1 MQRISAIEVATR
13 TGKNCNRFAWASVCE
28 EEEEQEEQ
36 QMAEQENEKKQNE
49 LHKKTATMSR
59 ADKFTASEIYQMTT

>member
-28 EEEEQEEQ
+28 EEEEEEEQEEQQ
-36 QMAEQENEKKQNE
+36 QMAEQK
-49 LHKKTATMSR
+49 HKKRQQCLGQINSQQVR
-59 ADKFTASEIYQMTT
+59 FIK

>member
-36 QMAEQENEKKQNE
+36 QQMAEQK
-49 LHKKTATMSR
+49 HKKTATMSR

>member
-28 EEEEQEEQ
+28 EEEEEEEQEEQQ
-36 QMAEQENEKKQNE
+36 QMAEQK
-49 LHKKTATMSR
+49 HKKTATMSR

>member
-28 EEEEQEEQ
+28 EEEEEEEQEEQ
-36 QMAEQENEKKQNE
+36 QQMAKAEAQKNGNNV
-49 LHKKTATMSR
+49 SGR
-59 ADKFTASEIYQMTT
+59 